1 MEVDVCAA
9 GGGPPSLAN
18 RFSLIFSA
26 SLICC
31 SFSAM
36 SLLAYGSVGRSRVE

>member
-1 MEVDVCAA
+1 VEVGVCAA
-9 GGGPPSLAN
+9 GAGPPSLAN

-36 SLLAYGSVGRSRVE
+36 TVLVYDSVGRSKVE